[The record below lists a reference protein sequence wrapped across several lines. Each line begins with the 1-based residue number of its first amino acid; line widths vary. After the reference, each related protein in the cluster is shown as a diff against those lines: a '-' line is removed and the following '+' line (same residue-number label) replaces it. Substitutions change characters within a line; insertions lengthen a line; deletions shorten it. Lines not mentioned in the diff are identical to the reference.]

1 MTTIADFLTDIK
13 NEILYCYWYSR
24 GNKLYKLN
32 KLEDAIEAYS
42 QTLRFKPDSIK
53 AHISHSTAVKD
64 LVSKNSQRET
74 WYRQGESLV
83 KSRKF
88 KDAIIA
94 YDNALAC
101 DPNDYVAWG
110 GRAIALTRTGK
121 FKEAIKCYDI
131 ALQIKPDWDTAI
143 QNRREVYNLY
153 SSIVD
158 LDNIAGAL

>member
-1 MTTIADFLTDIK
+1 MTTIADCFIDIK
-13 NEILYCYWYSR
+13 NKLLYCYWYNQ

-42 QTLRFKPDSIK
+42 QALKFKSDSIK
-53 AHISHSTAVKD
+53 AHVGYSTAVKD

-74 WYRQGESLV
+74 WYRHGESLI

-88 KDAIIA
+88 KEAITA

-101 DPNDYVAWG
+101 DPDDYVAWG
-110 GRAIALTRTGK
+110 RRAVALTSIGK

-143 QNRREVYNLY
+143 KNRKEVYDLY
-153 SSIVD
+153 RSILE
-158 LDNIAGAL
+158 LDNIAGAS